1 MKLKKGVKEKKFDF
15 LNEIKRKAVHI
26 FALLYV
32 LIYVFVAGKYG
43 HGFGLFALTGLLVV
57 FLIVDFFRVER
68 KKKILFFYQFWRP
81 KEKGRFGGQVF
92 FLSGVII
99 VFAVFSFKIALAA
112 ILMTI
117 FGDMA
122 AALVGKKYGKHYL
135 ASFKDRA
142 WEGILGEFFV
152 DVIVGVLV
160 FFWGVWNFGSWE
172 LWLIVLVMAVVATL
186 VETVLDKLDDN
197 LMIPVFSGFFGYV
210 VWLLVF

>member
-1 MKLKKGVKEKKFDF
+1 MLGKKKREKEFDLF
-15 LNEIKRKAVHI
+15 NEIKRKAVHI
-26 FALLYV
+26 FALTYIV
-32 LIYVFVAGKYG
+32 IYVIFSKFYS
-43 HGFGLFALTGLLVV
+43 HENGLFALVCLLIV
-57 FLIVDFFRVER
+57 FLIADFFRVER

-99 VFAVFSFKIALAA
+99 AFAVFSFKIAIAA

-122 AALVGKKYGKHYL
+122 AALIGKKYGKHYL
-135 ASFKDRA
+135 ASLKERA

-152 DVIVGVLV
+152 NVIVGVLV
-160 FFWGVWNFGSWE
+160 FFWGAWNFSSLE
-172 LWLIVLVMAVVATL
+172 LWVIIFVMAFAATL

-210 VWLLVF
+210 VWLLVN

>member
-1 MKLKKGVKEKKFDF
+1 MLKKKSEKDFDL
-15 LNEIKRKAVHI
+15 LNEIKRKSVHI
-26 FALLYV
+26 FALSYI
-32 LIYVFVAGKYG
+32 LIYYFVSKFYG
-43 HGFGLFALTGLLVV
+43 HDNALFALATLLIV

-68 KKKILFFYQFWRP
+68 RKKILFFYQFWRP

-92 FLSGVII
+92 FLTGVII
-99 VFAVFSFKIALAA
+99 AFAVFSFNIALAA

-135 ASFKDRA
+135 ASLKDRA

-152 DVIVGVLV
+152 DVIVGVMV
-160 FFWGVWNFGSWE
+160 FFWGVWNFSDLN

-186 VETVLDKLDDN
+186 VETSLDKLDDN

-210 VWLLVF
+210 VWLIVF

>member
-1 MKLKKGVKEKKFDF
+1 MKKSVKDNDFDL

-26 FALLYV
+26 FALFYIF
-32 LIYVFVAGKYG
+32 IYVFVFKFYG
-43 HGFGLFALTGLLVV
+43 HENGLFALVSLLIV
-57 FLIVDFFRVER
+57 FLIIDFFRVER
-68 KKKILFFYQFWRP
+68 RKKILFFYQFWRP
-81 KEKGRFGGQVF
+81 KEKHKFGGQVF

-117 FGDMA
+117 FGDMT

-135 ASFKDRA
+135 VSLKDRA

-152 DVIVGVLV
+152 NVIVGVLV
-160 FFWGVWNFGSWE
+160 FFWGVWNFGDFN
-172 LWLIVLVMAVVATL
+172 LWLVVLVMAFVATL